1 MAASLVLVAAVGAC
15 GGQAGHPESADHP
28 KSASTSAAP
37 TTVTPGPST
46 TAAPTTQ
53 RPRTTAASTSTTTPA
68 PPTTPA
74 CTNASVIASW
84 PAARRAAEL
93 VVMPSFNFDLSGLSS
108 LISGGIGGVLFLGD
122 APAPPNLGSQLAA
135 AEQGA
140 PPGGVPLVMA
150 DEEGGGIQRLS
161 GLVSS
166 FPWPRTIAATMT
178 PAQTEALGV
187 SVGTQMRQAG
197 VTVNLAPVLDVDGG
211 DGPNAA
217 DADGWRSF
225 SDDPSTAASYGVAFM
240 QGLRQAGVIPVV
252 KHFPGLGGA
261 ADTDDGPAATQPLSE
276 LLTTGLPPF
285 RAAIAAGT
293 PAVMISNATVPGLTN
308 LPASL
313 SSSVIE
319 GLLRNQLGF
328 TGLIITDSLS
338 AGAISQAGYS
348 VPQAAVAAIS
358 AGADQILFGSTPAL
372 QTTEQV
378 IDAIVAANASGALST
393 TELNQA
399 VAQVIQAKGVNL
411 CAP

>member
-1 MAASLVLVAAVGAC
+1 
-15 GGQAGHPESADHP
+15 
-28 KSASTSAAP
+28 
-37 TTVTPGPST
+37 
-46 TAAPTTQ
+46 
-53 RPRTTAASTSTTTPA
+53 
-68 PPTTPA
+68 
-74 CTNASVIASW
+74 VIASW
-84 PAARRAAEL
+84 PVARRAAEL
-93 VVMPSFNFDLSGLSS
+93 VVMPSFDFDLSGLSS

-122 APAPPNLGSQLAA
+122 APAPPDLASQLAA

-150 DEEGGGIQRLS
+150 DEEGGGIQRLA
-161 GLVSS
+161 GVVSS

-178 PAQTEALGV
+178 TAQTEALGD

-197 VTVNLAPVLDVDGG
+197 VNVNLAPVLDVDGG

-225 SDDPSTAASYGVAFM
+225 SADPDTAAGYGVAFL

-261 ADTDDGPAATQPLSE
+261 ADTDEAPAATQPLSE

-285 RAAIAAGT
+285 RAAIAAGA
-293 PAVMISNATVPGLTN
+293 PAVMISNASVPGLTT

-313 SSSVIE
+313 SSAVIE
-319 GLLRNQLGF
+319 GLLREQLGF
-328 TGLIITDSLS
+328 TGLVITDSLS

-348 VPQAAVAAIS
+348 IPQAAVAAIT
-358 AGADQILFGSTPAL
+358 AGADQILFGSTPTV
-372 QTTEQV
+372 QITEQ
-378 IDAIVAANASGALST
+378 IIQAIVAANAAGTLST

-399 VAQVIQAKGVNL
+399 VAQVIRAKGVNL